1 MLNRKMGEQSSS
13 TLEEIECRLN
23 SVAERILELQ
33 RQVELVD
40 TPRLYEPNRIL
51 VTDSLGQIVDSGMSP
66 QLITKM
72 RESLI
77 EMAEILRSVFIAE

>member
-1 MLNRKMGEQSSS
+1 MLNLKMGEQSSTS
-13 TLEEIECRLN
+13 LEGIEGRLN
-23 SVAERILELQ
+23 IVAERILELQ

-40 TPRLYEPNRIL
+40 TPRIYEPNRIL